1 MILDAKDYGP
11 LTELVGLVTCAASA
25 GWAIL
30 ASFRGRAK
38 WEPSQEPLPKGPR
51 RVAGA
56 GTALF
61 VVILWVRFNAPN
73 DIHILIPLGIVSFFF
88 CVFFLLFYRFL
99 IPVYTYTKV
108 VDISPNQEKE
118 IKILGGLW
126 RKKEAIEEQRKE
138 RVTTQRYLKGVG
150 YDEECV
156 WSRPSR
162 ELTNTL
168 FAIAY
173 IGLTIFGGIA
183 LTCGGMLLYIHGN
196 SS

>member
-1 MILDAKDYGP
+1 MLAVKDYGP
-11 LTELVGLVTCAASA
+11 LTQLVGLVACASSA
-25 GWAIL
+25 AWAIL

-51 RVAGA
+51 KVAGA

-61 VVILWVRFNAPN
+61 VVIIWVLFNSPN
-73 DIHILIPLGIVSFFF
+73 DIHILIPLGIVSF
-88 CVFFLLFYRFL
+88 CLCLLFLLFYRFL

-108 VDISPNQEKE
+108 VDVSPDNEKE

-126 RKKEAIEEQRKE
+126 RKKEAIEEQAKE
-138 RVTTQRYLKGVG
+138 RVTTQQYLKGVG
-150 YDEECV
+150 YDEECI
-156 WSRPSR
+156 WSRTSR

-173 IGLTIFGGIA
+173 IALTIFGGIA
-183 LTCGGMLLYIHGN
+183 LTCGGMLLYIRGLSH
-196 SS
+196 